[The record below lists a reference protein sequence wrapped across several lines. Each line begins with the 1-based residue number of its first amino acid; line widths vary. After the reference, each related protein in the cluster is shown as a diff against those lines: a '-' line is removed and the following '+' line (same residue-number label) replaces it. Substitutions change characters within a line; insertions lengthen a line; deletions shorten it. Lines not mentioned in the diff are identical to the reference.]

1 MSVEEKKWFQTW
13 FDTEAYHTL
22 YANRTESEAST
33 FIESI
38 LQVLDLKVGA
48 KVADMACGSGRHARA
63 LASLGLHVYGYD
75 LSEKS
80 LAIARSLPRKNIQYT
95 QHDMRLPMVE
105 GNFDAVFSLFTSLG
119 YFDSTNEDL
128 EVLGHVYA
136 ALKEGG
142 YYIIDYLNPA
152 FTIKNLIAQEEKTIG
167 DTSFEIKREVKD
179 GRVIKTIGVTKEG
192 DQPYEVQE
200 MVRLYTSDDWK
211 KMAAKVGFE
220 VKSIYGDYG
229 LGSFNKDLSDRH
241 ILVLRKPLKG
251 EIKCLNCRT
260 KYFGKYCPKCGQ
272 KVEHL
277 KAPFV
282 HLITEFVADYFHFD
296 NKFFR
301 SIVPLLFKPSF
312 LLKEFMRGRRVT
324 YINPLRLY
332 FFSATIFFLLFF
344 SLSGVSKLMNVEK
357 KTLMPK
363 DQMVQNLEKEIN
375 ATKEN
380 FSKDTSSKN
389 EIDDQV
395 KDTTKENTAI
405 SEGNSPDQ
413 SSFYI
418 KNSDFKSEEEAL
430 NHDMRVLEEVQKFPA
445 NKAGL
450 VPENLPEYLQ
460 LVLSDS
466 LDLTDGL
473 RIPFPQNVESLE
485 STLDSLKQTGKI
497 SFFEKKLIKWK
508 YKKYGSEVNASL
520 KQLFGDVILKLP
532 KLMFFYLPIFA
543 LSLFF
548 LYSRKKFYLVEHGFF
563 TLYLFSAV
571 FVWFSIYYIL
581 EIIGVEE
588 LLPFFAAIIWIWMGI
603 YFLLGLKY
611 YYNQGWWLTTT
622 KFLILSFFNFI
633 VIILI
638 GFSAMFLNML

>member
-211 KMAAKVGFE
+211 KMASKVGFE
-220 VKSIYGDYG
+220 VTAIYGSYG
-229 LGSFNKDLSDRH
+229 LEPFDIEKSDRH
-241 ILVLRKPLKG
+241 ILVLKRPVKG
-251 EIKCLNCRT
+251 EVKCLNCRT
-260 KYFGKYCPKCGQ
+260 KFIGSYCPKCGQ
-272 KVEHL
+272 KVDHL
-277 KAPFV
+277 KVPFV
-282 HLITEFVADYFHFD
+282 HLVTEFAADYLHFD

-301 SIVPLLFKPSF
+301 SMVPLLFNPGF
-312 LLKEFMRGRRVT
+312 LLKEYMQGRRVT

-344 SLSGVSKLMNVEK
+344 SLSGVSKFMHLEK
-357 KTLMPK
+357 HALIPK
-363 DQMVQNLEKEIN
+363 EDVIKKLEKEIN
-375 ATKEN
+375 ETQNSYSKDSASIATKGK
-380 FSKDTSSKN
+380 SD
-389 EIDDQV
+389 IDSITG
-395 KDTTKENTAI
+395 KSNTTEFVQNND
-405 SEGNSPDQ
+405 G
-413 SSFYI
+413 SFYI
-418 KNSDFKSEEEAL
+418 KNTNFKDDQEELEY
-430 NHDMRVLEEVQKFPA
+430 DMKVLDQVHKFPS
-445 NKAGL
+445 NKAGM
-450 VPENLPEYLQ
+450 VPQDLPEYLQ

-466 LDLTDGL
+466 LDLADGL
-473 RIPFPQNVESLE
+473 KIPFPQNVEALE
-485 STLDSLKQTGKI
+485 STLDSLQKAGKM
-497 SFFEKKLIKWK
+497 SFFEKILIKWK

-532 KLMFFYLPIFA
+532 KLMFFYLPLFA

-548 LYSRKKFYLVEHGFF
+548 LYSKKKFYLVEHGFF

-581 EIIGVEE
+581 QALGIAEWLPYIE
-588 LLPFFAAIIWIWMGI
+588 LAIWIWMGI

-611 YYNQGWWLTTT
+611 YYKQGWVLTTT
-622 KFLILSFFNFI
+622 KFVIISFFNFF